1 MKVLQL
7 NPICGV
13 GSTGRIVSG
22 IQEAILANGD
32 DCLVVYNREPSKS
45 VGKKI
50 RIGSK
55 WTIYRHALYTR
66 LTDRQGF
73 ASKRET
79 KQLIQLIDEYQPD
92 VIHLHLLHGNYIYMP
107 LLFQA
112 INERKLP
119 VVWTFHDAWAL
130 TGHCVHFYNVG
141 CDRYQTGCHHCPLRT
156 HHPASW
162 IVDQS
167 QRNWREKKELFN
179 SVENLT
185 IVTPSNWLA
194 DMVRNSYLKEKSIHV
209 IPNGIDTKVFYPRKK
224 QFLRDEYHIG
234 TKFLIL
240 GCAGCWAP
248 TKGLEDFKWLAKK
261 IDRTKI
267 QIVLIGLT
275 KEQVETLPDGMI
287 GIEKMADIERLA
299 QWYSEADVF
308 VNPTYEDNF
317 PTTNLEALAC
327 GTPVITY
334 QTGGSPESIT
344 ETCGRIVKQGNKE
357 ALLQAI
363 LEEKDYPKNTVD
375 CCQQGKRYDLSEV
388 YKQYIDLYDKMFSRV
403 PVKRNIHN
411 I

>member
-1 MKVLQL
+1 MRVLQL

-22 IQEAILANGD
+22 IQEAILARGD

-45 VGKKI
+45 IGEKV

-55 WTIYRHALYTR
+55 GTIYRHALYTR

-73 ASKRET
+73 ASRHET
-79 KQLIQLIDEYQPD
+79 KQLLEIMDEYQPD
-92 VIHLHLLHGNYIYMP
+92 IMHLHLLHGNYIYMP
-107 LLFQA
+107 LLFRA
-112 INERKLP
+112 IKEKKLP

-141 CDRYQTGCHHCPLRT
+141 CERYKTGCYDCPLRT

-167 QRNWREKKELFN
+167 KRNWREKKALFH
-179 SVENLT
+179 SVDNLS

-194 DMVRNSYLKEKSIHV
+194 DMVRNSYLKDKDLCV
-209 IPNGIDTKVFYPRKK
+209 IPNGIDTNVFYPRK
-224 QFLRDEYHIG
+224 QCILRGEYHIG
-234 TKFLIL
+234 SKFLIL

-248 TKGLEDFKWLAKK
+248 TKGLADFEWLTEQ
-261 IDRTKI
+261 IDKTQI

-275 KEQVETLPDGMI
+275 KEQIRTLPDGMI
-287 GIEKMADIERLA
+287 GVEKTTDIEQLA

-308 VNPTYEDNF
+308 ANPTYEDNF

-334 QTGGSPESIT
+334 QTGGSPESVT
-344 ETCGRIVKQGNKE
+344 EACGYVVEQGNKE

-363 LEEKDYPKNTVD
+363 LEEKRHPKRMTD
-375 CCQQGKRYDLSEV
+375 CYEQGKKFDIMKVYD
-388 YKQYIDLYDKMFSRV
+388 QYIHLYDQILGEDFD
-403 PVKRNIHN
+403 
-411 I
+411 

>member
-22 IQEAILANGD
+22 IQEAILSNGD

-45 VGKKI
+45 VGKKT

-55 WTIYRHALYTR
+55 MTIYRHALHTR

-73 ASKRET
+73 ASKHET
-79 KQLIQLIDEYQPD
+79 RQLIRIIEEYQPD
-92 VIHLHLLHGNYIYMP
+92 IIHLHLLHGNYMNMP
-107 LLFQA
+107 LLFEE
-112 INERKLP
+112 INRRKLP

-162 IVDQS
+162 VIDQS
-167 QRNWREKKELFN
+167 KRNWREKKELFN
-179 SVENLT
+179 SVKNMF

-194 DMVRNSYLKEKSIHV
+194 DMVQTSFLKEKDICV
-209 IPNGIDTKVFYPRKK
+209 IPNGIDTNVFHPREK
-224 QFLRDEYHIG
+224 QFLRDEYQIG
-234 TKFLIL
+234 TKFIIL

-248 TKGLEDFKWLAKK
+248 TKGLDDFKWMATQ
-261 IDRTKI
+261 IDKTKM
-267 QIVLIGLT
+267 QIVLIGLS
-275 KEQVETLPDGMI
+275 KEQLQSLPDGI
-287 GIEKMADIERLA
+287 LGIEKMSDIDRLV
-299 QWYSEADVF
+299 QWYTEADVF

-317 PTTNLEALAC
+317 PTTNLESLAC

-334 QTGGSPESIT
+334 QTGGSPESLT
-344 ETCGRIVKQGNKE
+344 EACGHVVEQGKRE

-363 LEEKDYPKNTVD
+363 QEEKEHPKNVRD
-375 CCQQGKRYDLSEV
+375 CLERGRKYDLSEV
-388 YKQYIDLYDKMFSRV
+388 YKQYLDLYKRV
-403 PVKRNIHN
+403 MH
-411 I
+411 

>member
-1 MKVLQL
+1 MKILQL

-22 IQEAILANGD
+22 IQEATLDNGD

-45 VGKKI
+45 VGKKV

-55 WTIYRHALYTR
+55 MTLYTHALYTR

-79 KQLIQLIDEYQPD
+79 KRLIQIIDEYEPD
-92 VIHLHLLHGNYIYMP
+92 MIHLHLLHGNYIYMP

-112 INERKLP
+112 INDRKLP

-130 TGHCVHFYNVG
+130 TGHCVHFYNIG
-141 CDRYQTGCHHCPLRT
+141 CNRYQTGCHHCPLRT

-162 IVDQS
+162 LIDQS
-167 QRNWREKKELFN
+167 KRNWKDKKNLFH
-179 SVENLT
+179 SVENMV

-194 DMVRNSYLKEKSIHV
+194 DMVRNSFLKDRRIEV
-209 IPNGIDTKVFYPRKK
+209 IPNGIDTKVFYPRKQ
-224 QFLRDEYHIG
+224 QFLRYEYNIG
-234 TKFLIL
+234 NKFVIL

-248 TKGLEDFKWLAKK
+248 TKGLDDFKWLEAR
-261 IDRTKI
+261 IDKTKM

-275 KEQVETLPDGMI
+275 KEQIQTLPDGII
-287 GIEKMADIERLA
+287 GVEKMSDINRLA
-299 QWYSEADVF
+299 QWYTEADVF

-317 PTTNLEALAC
+317 PTTNLESLAC

-334 QTGGSPESIT
+334 QTGGSPESLT
-344 ETCGRIVKQGNKE
+344 DECGDVVEQGNKE

-363 LEEKDYPKNTVD
+363 LREKEHPKNMSD
-375 CCQQGKRYDLSEV
+375 CLKQGARYDFSVV
-388 YKQYIDLYDKMFSRV
+388 YRRYLDLYGEC
-403 PVKRNIHN
+403 
-411 I
+411 